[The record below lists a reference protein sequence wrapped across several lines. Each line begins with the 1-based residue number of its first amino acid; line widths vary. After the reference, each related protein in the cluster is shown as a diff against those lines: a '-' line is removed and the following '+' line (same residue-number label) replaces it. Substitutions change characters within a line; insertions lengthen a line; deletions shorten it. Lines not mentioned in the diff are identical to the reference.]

1 MAQPHSYLKL
11 VGHGLTIIPIPPFE
25 ISRASTSEIPLVV
38 GREGSSFLIKDV
50 RDQVDPALVEVS
62 VGPEEPWRLVTS
74 LYTLAWPKDFAIVSS
89 PTPDVPPG
97 FDLLGPD
104 QSLVYLQ
111 GPFASGRVKHG
122 KQLAA
127 PGQKMIENRDFEAI
141 ERSWF
146 EYSFEGEDYFQ
157 VHHLVGL
164 EDRVLMITLQVLRAA
179 CDDDLVQQVLAL
191 ASSAEP
197 YS

>member
-11 VGHGLTIIPIPPFE
+11 VGHGFTIIPIPPFE
-25 ISRASTSEIPLVV
+25 ISRASTSEIPLVI
-38 GREGSSFLIKDV
+38 GREGSNFLIKGV
-50 RDQVDPALVEVS
+50 FDQVDPALVEVS
-62 VGPEEPWRLVTS
+62 VGPDEPWRLVTS

-111 GPFASGRVKHG
+111 GPFASERVKHG

-127 PGQKMIENRDFEAI
+127 PGQKMIENRVFEAI

-157 VHHLVGL
+157 VHHLVSV
-164 EDRVLMITLQVLRAA
+164 EERVLMITLQVSATM
-179 CDDDLVQQVLAL
+179 CDDDLLKTAL
-191 ASSAEP
+191 AFANSLELIR
-197 YS
+197 